1 MCLEQSISAFVPVA
15 GQGAERQLMTYPVR
29 DVPRI
34 SMLKLAEY
42 AVAPAG
48 RRRTLLRDQRY
59 PPTYKVA
66 SYSEAY
72 SAIAEALVCGR
83 DVKVLDAYIED
94 WSRRKASSAFQAASF
109 KLWCAA
115 AVAFKNLLAG
125 GALEQYEFE
134 DGVRDAHIDVGGVKV
149 SIRPDALITSPATGA
164 LKLCFSKVSP
174 LTADQGN
181 RFGSASYAAAVLH
194 QWVGTR
200 VQEAPP
206 KACLVVD
213 VFAGTVH
220 RAPMHFVRRRSD
232 LTASCEE
239 ISKLW
244 ISIKKSSGSAGAAS
258 LSF

>member
-1 MCLEQSISAFVPVA
+1 
-15 GQGAERQLMTYPVR
+15 MTYPVR
-29 DVPRI
+29 NAPRI

-42 AVAPAG
+42 AVASAG

-59 PPTYKVA
+59 PPTYKVTP
-66 SYSEAY
+66 YSEAY
-72 SAIAEALVCGR
+72 SAISEALICGG
-83 DVKVLDAYIED
+83 DPKVLDAYIED
-94 WSRRKASSAFQAASF
+94 WSHRRATSDFQADSF
-109 KLWCAA
+109 KLCCAA
-115 AVAFKNLLAG
+115 AVAFKSLLVG
-125 GALEQYEFE
+125 GALAKYEFG
-134 DGVRDAHIDVGGVKV
+134 DGVRDAYLDVGGVKV
-149 SIRPDALITSPATGA
+149 SIRPDALITGPVDGA
-164 LKLCFSKVSP
+164 LKLCFSKGSP
-174 LTADQGN
+174 LTADQGK

-200 VQEAPP
+200 VVEASP

-220 RAPMHFVRRRSD
+220 RAPMHSVSRRRD

-244 ISIKKSSGSAGAAS
+244 ISIKQPSGSDGAAS